1 MMWVLWV
8 GLLSFLTKFQWTYTP
23 RFDCHNFYKW
33 SNRAFRQFVNHCLFN
48 LKFHI
53 RICEIFII
61 MYLGTRPVSESIQ
74 WDFFFFF
81 LMLYPRTGFSL
92 RAKYGHDHSQTKKWI
107 SCLGMP
113 LKNPNIF
120 GNCLQIHIVTLHKAS
135 ANAVMLKCIYCD

>member
-23 RFDCHNFYKW
+23 GFDCHNFYKW

-81 LMLYPRTGFSL
+81 SNVVSENRIFTEQSMVTIILRPRSEYLVWGCHWRTQIYLVIVCKFILWLCTKLQQML
-92 RAKYGHDHSQTKKWI
+92 
-107 SCLGMP
+107 
-113 LKNPNIF
+113 
-120 GNCLQIHIVTLHKAS
+120 
-135 ANAVMLKCIYCD
+135 